1 MTSISDETHQRITDL
16 CAQGDA
22 AAGDG
27 DFEQALKHFKA
38 ALALIPEPTRDHQ
51 QNTWVRAAIGDMY
64 FQLERF
70 EDCREHFREAV
81 HSPGGLGN
89 PFIHLR
95 LGQSA
100 LELGDETRA
109 ADELARAFMGGGEE
123 LFEGDDAKYLE
134 FIQSRLNPPQDA

>member
-1 MTSISDETHQRITDL
+1 MPSISDETHQRITDL
-16 CAQGDA
+16 CAEGDA
-22 AAGDG
+22 AASEE

-38 ALALIPEPTRDHQ
+38 ALALIPDPTRDHP

-70 EDCREHFREAV
+70 EDCFKHFVEAV
-81 HSPGGLGN
+81 HSPDGLGN

-100 LELGDETRA
+100 LELGDEARA

-123 LFEGDDAKYLE
+123 LFEGEDAKYLE
-134 FIQSRLNPPQDA
+134 FIQSRLLPPEDA

>member
-1 MTSISDETHQRITDL
+1 M
-16 CAQGDA
+16 
-22 AAGDG
+22 
-27 DFEQALKHFKA
+27 
-38 ALALIPEPTRDHQ
+38 
-51 QNTWVRAAIGDMY
+51 RAAIGDMY

-100 LELGDETRA
+100 LELGDEARA

-134 FIQSRLNPPQDA
+134 FIQSRLQPPRGRLRAPGTRAPGSPLDLAPHGRGACTP

>member
-1 MTSISDETHQRITDL
+1 MTEISDQVHQRITDL
-16 CAQGDA
+16 CEEGDA
-22 AAGDG
+22 AAGEG
-27 DFEQALKHFKA
+27 DLERALKQFKA
-38 ALALIPEPTRDHQ
+38 ALALIPQPTHLHP

-81 HSPGGLGN
+81 RSPDGLGN

-100 LELGDETRA
+100 LELGDEARA
-109 ADELARAFMGGGEE
+109 ADELARAYMGAGEE
-123 LFEGDDAKYLE
+123 IFDNDDRKYLE
-134 FIQSRLNPPQDA
+134 FIQARLRPSEAD